1 MKLLMKPQT
10 VIRDLNKAFADE
22 FPFLK
27 LQFYK
32 SLDADPR
39 LSYIGHR
46 APESLRLADVCAS
59 FKEGA
64 IDIDPFQTVAQ
75 LEQEFYSAFGLTVQ
89 VMRKTGEVWLETR
102 QTNNLSLDYQNSV
115 GAEAA
120 RPIRI
125 NRYTL
130 FL

>member
-10 VIRDLNKAFADE
+10 VIRDLNRVFTKE

-32 SLDADPR
+32 SLDTDPR
-39 LSYIGHR
+39 LSYIEHR
-46 APESLRLADVCAS
+46 ASDNLRLSDVCAS

-64 IDIDPFQTVAQ
+64 IEIDPFQTVAE
-75 LEQEFYSAFGLTVQ
+75 LEQEFQSAFGLTVQ
-89 VMRKTGEVWLETR
+89 VIRKTGEVWLETR
-102 QTNNLSLDYQNSV
+102 QTDNLSLDYQNSI
-115 GAEAA
+115 GAESA

>member
-10 VIRDLNKAFADE
+10 VIRDLNKAFAKE

-39 LSYIGHR
+39 LSYIEHR
-46 APESLRLADVCAS
+46 AADSLCLAEVCAS
-59 FKEGA
+59 FREGA

-75 LEQEFYSAFGLTVQ
+75 LEQAFHSTFGLTVQ

-102 QTNNLSLDYQNSV
+102 QTDNLSLDYQNSI

>member
-1 MKLLMKPQT
+1 Q
-10 VIRDLNKAFADE
+10 D
-22 FPFLK
+22 
-27 LQFYK
+27 
-32 SLDADPR
+32 
-39 LSYIGHR
+39 
-46 APESLRLADVCAS
+46 SLRLAEVCAS
-59 FKEGA
+59 FKEGT

-75 LEQEFYSAFGLTVQ
+75 LEQEFQSAFGLTVQ
-89 VMRKTGEVWLETR
+89 VIRKTGEVWLETR
-102 QTNNLSLDYQNSV
+102 QTDNLSLDYQNSI

>member
-1 MKLLMKPQT
+1 MKLLMRPQT
-10 VIRDLNKAFADE
+10 IIRDLNKAFAKE

-39 LSYIGHR
+39 LSYIEYR
-46 APESLRLADVCAS
+46 APDGLRLADVCAS
-59 FKEGA
+59 FKEGT

-75 LEQEFYSAFGLTVQ
+75 LEQEFQSAFGLTVQ
-89 VMRKTGEVWLETR
+89 VIRKTGEVWLETR
-102 QTNNLSLDYQNSV
+102 QTDNLSLDYQNSI

>member
-1 MKLLMKPQT
+1 MKLSMKPQT
-10 VIRDLNKAFADE
+10 VIRDLNKAFAKE

-32 SLDADPR
+32 SPDPR
-39 LSYIGHR
+39 PGLSYREQR
-46 APESLRLADVCAS
+46 AADSLRLAEVCAS
-59 FKEGA
+59 FKEGV
-64 IDIDPFQTVAQ
+64 IDIDPFLTVAQ
-75 LEQEFYSAFGLTVQ
+75 LEEVFQSAFGLTVQ
-89 VMRKTGEVWLETR
+89 VLRKAGEVWLETR
-102 QTNNLSLDYQNSV
+102 QTNMLSLDYQNSI